1 MSIEKNNDLWYNIGK
16 IGGEKMKG
24 DYLSNIVNVEDF
36 EIGKMNLI
44 SAPCGCGKTTF
55 AKTILKKLH
64 EEYNFELIQL
74 DMLYL
79 IDTAMGK
86 EQLLN
91 SKGAQVD
98 YNFWTGEP
106 YWKLPGITV
115 MTYAGYQTLCEK
127 APKYN
132 DWNDRCVIVCDELQE
147 EIQWSKWSNE
157 DDLHTRAVG
166 RIAYNVAMTENLVI
180 ALSATPQWIR
190 KEFDWCL
197 NEIELLG
204 EPRHYEN
211 ENIENYNDLFL
222 ILNKIKP
229 NECGIIYISQ
239 IEKMIEYEKILT
251 DRGLK
256 CVSLWSKNN
265 KKFSLSER
273 QTKVRDYIIRH
284 RELPPDVDILIINR
298 ASATSITI
306 GEEEKTKRPID
317 FMIIH
322 TADENI
328 QIQARGRYRNDLK
341 NLYLHRADIEDEIN
355 LSYKWLN
362 IPLYK
367 KDKQKLCEELD
378 LKDVNG
384 RVLKWTTIKS
394 RLIKNGY
401 IIDDKRTPNERY
413 SIIYES

>member
-1 MSIEKNNDLWYNIGK
+1 MICGIILAGL
-16 IGGEKMKG
+16 GVRKMRG
-24 DYLSNIVNVEDF
+24 DYLSNIVNVESI

-55 AKTILKKLH
+55 AKTVLKKLH
-64 EEYNFELIQL
+64 EEYKLEPFHI

-91 SKGAQVD
+91 SKEAKET
-98 YNFWTGEP
+98 YNYWSSEP

-132 DWNDRCVIVCDELQE
+132 DWLNRCVIVCDELQE
-147 EIQWSKWSNE
+147 EIQWSKWKNE
-157 DDLHTRAVG
+157 DDIHTRAIN
-166 RIAYNVAMTENLVI
+166 RIAYNIEMTENIVV
-180 ALSATPQWIR
+180 ALSATPKWIR
-190 KEFDWCL
+190 KDFDWCL

-211 ENIENYNDLFL
+211 ESVEEYNDLSL

-256 CVSLWSKNN
+256 CISLWSKNN
-265 KKFSLSER
+265 KDFSLSEA
-273 QTKVRDYIIRH
+273 QTKVRDYIIEH
-284 RELPPDVDILIINR
+284 RELPPNIDILIINR
-298 ASATSITI
+298 ACATSITI

-322 TADENI
+322 TADKNI
-328 QIQARGRYRNDLK
+328 QIQARGRYRNDLRK
-341 NLYLHRADIEDEIN
+341 LYLHRADLVDEIN
-355 LSYKWLN
+355 LSYKWLD

-367 KDKQKLCEELD
+367 KDKQKLCEELG
-378 LKDVNG
+378 LKDKNS
-384 RVLKWTTIKS
+384 RLLKWTTIKS
-394 RLIKNGY
+394 RLIKSGY
-401 IIDDKRTPNERY
+401 FIVDKHTQNERY
-413 SIIYES
+413 SIIYEI